1 MSRGESRYC
10 SEADF
15 VFRCFPW
22 ICCVVIPPRALKPS
36 PNRVFSLSNVLL
48 LFDSSPKKAL
58 MWLFRAETI
67 FFPCFFLPPP
77 PPLGQARVP
86 DSASTPTSVK
96 YPLEATTFVM
106 WGLTFGVISD
116 LAVAG
121 GGRAFAYQGPPYFR

>member
-1 MSRGESRYC
+1 
-10 SEADF
+10 
-15 VFRCFPW
+15 
-22 ICCVVIPPRALKPS
+22 
-36 PNRVFSLSNVLL
+36 
-48 LFDSSPKKAL
+48 
-58 MWLFRAETI
+58 MWLFGAETI

-77 PPLGQARVP
+77 PLSGLAPTP
-86 DSASTPTSVK
+86 SDSAAPPTSVK